1 MLDKLMIFSSVIL
14 LIGVIGLIVFLGLFI
29 VYDMD
34 SQIELYYQRTCMD
47 MNNAKTNPQLVTYSG
62 CNCGSFVSCDNCHKA
77 GTFCILENGSEI
89 DITIR
94 NVSNGVE
101 HVG

>member
-1 MLDKLMIFSSVIL
+1 MSDKLKTFSSVIL

-29 VYDMD
+29 VNKMD
-34 SQIELYYQRTCMD
+34 SQIESYYQRTCMD

-94 NVSNGVE
+94 NVSNGVDY
-101 HVG
+101 VG